1 MQRYK
6 IILILQR
13 KEQKK
18 YQEMSNPQEQKN
30 IKKCQILIL
39 FNKTKALSKAKAAGI
54 RRHQPPFKRF
64 PTNFI

>member
-6 IILILQR
+6 IIGIFQR
-13 KEQKK
+13 K
-18 YQEMSNPQEQKN
+18 EQKN

>member
-1 MQRYK
+1 MYK
-6 IILILQR
+6 IIGIFQR
-13 KEQKK
+13 K
-18 YQEMSNPQEQKN
+18 EQKN